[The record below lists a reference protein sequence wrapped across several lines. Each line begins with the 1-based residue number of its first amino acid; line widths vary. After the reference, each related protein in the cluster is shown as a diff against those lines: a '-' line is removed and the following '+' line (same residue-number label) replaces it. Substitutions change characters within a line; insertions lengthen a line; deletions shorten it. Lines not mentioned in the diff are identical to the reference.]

1 MCFTAVVKGWGRKKK
16 KGEREEEKGW
26 GRHGKRKEGKQKVG
40 MEDGRKE
47 GIRDGRKGGEG
58 KKEKEARNGR
68 VC

>member
-1 MCFTAVVKGWGRKKK
+1 MTSVKGSFDSPKRLQPTGENHGS
-16 KGEREEEKGW
+16 KG
-26 GRHGKRKEGKQKVG
+26 GKRKEGKQKVG